1 MRSHATRGASTA
13 FLCSDSPASGEL
25 LASYWRPRP
34 GSLATVGSR
43 AKEAPVEID
52 SARQLE
58 LLDEALAGSECGQEG
73 LVVANDRLR
82 RASAGLEALS
92 AEPATSPPPGEMRAV
107 ADRAALTKPSTGR
120 RTLPRLSVSPGEAAE
135 MLGVSR
141 DYFDEHVIQELRIVR
156 RGRRIL
162 IALAELERWL
172 DRAAT
177 IRGSV
182 ERRTG
187 RAASA

>member
-1 MRSHATRGASTA
+1 M
-13 FLCSDSPASGEL
+13 
-25 LASYWRPRP
+25 
-34 GSLATVGSR
+34 GSR
-43 AKEAPVEID
+43 ANDALVEID

-58 LLDEALAGSECGQEG
+58 LLGEALAASGCVQEG
-73 LVVANDRLR
+73 PVVANDRPH
-82 RASAGLEALS
+82 RARVGLEALS
-92 AEPATSPPPGEMRAV
+92 AEPATTTPPGEMRAV

-120 RTLPRLSVSPGEAAE
+120 RTLPRLSVSPGEAAV

-162 IALAELERWL
+162 IALVELERWL

-182 ERRTG
+182 ERRTR
-187 RAASA
+187 RADSA